1 MKQQYKLGTVIA
13 ERKLSLKVGRK
24 KQTVL
29 IRIGKP
35 KISNDPKMDWYCPFQ
50 ISKIGLDT
58 IKAAH
63 GIDSIQALLLAM
75 KMIEAILVHFQKS
88 NPGKLTWL
96 NQEYLGFPLPETLET
111 NLRKE
116 RVWRKTFKK
125 KSVSAK
131 RTDKK

>member
-88 NPGKLTWL
+88 NPGKLDLAQSRISRFSFTR
-96 NQEYLGFPLPETLET
+96 NFR
-111 NLRKE
+111 N
-116 RVWRKTFKK
+116 
-125 KSVSAK
+125 KSQK
-131 RTDKK
+131 RTSLA